1 MGCGMWDVGC
11 GMWDV
16 RNLKGGVQDEN
27 RKARLGLICSV
38 SKEG

>member
-1 MGCGMWDVGC
+1 MGC

-27 RKARLGLICSV
+27 RKARLGYAPFQRRDS
-38 SKEG
+38 G